1 MDDTLEFNLAANNG
15 GLSSRSL
22 SPSPLSLY
30 SDLLV
35 VFGNSKGYLRKITN
49 VLTIWILD
57 PSVISKYLK
66 TFLPQTNSQERN
78 QSFAECSTKAEFCND
93 LRIRKSSI
101 K

>member
-1 MDDTLEFNLAANNG
+1 MDDTLEFNFAANDG
-15 GLSSRSL
+15 GLSSGSL
-22 SPSPLSLY
+22 CSPSPLSLY

-66 TFLPQTNSQERN
+66 RETFLPQTNSQERN
-78 QSFAECSTKAEFCND
+78 QSFAKCSTKTEFCND
-93 LRIRKSSI
+93 LMIR
-101 K
+101 